1 MSPFAGTHA
10 ASYNAAGPLAIV
22 PTGCTMRVGHLVSET
37 TRVLCDD
44 LGLHEGDEV
53 QCLGASRE
61 WVLCWTGEHH
71 GVVLTRAFAAY
82 VPVEP
87 LVA

>member
-1 MSPFAGTHA
+1 LSPCA
-10 ASYNAAGPLAIV
+10 APPAAGPAAPGSLAIV

>member
-1 MSPFAGTHA
+1 MSASAGTHPA
-10 ASYNAAGPLAIV
+10 PSGASGSLAIV
-22 PTGCTMRVGHLVSET
+22 PTGCTMRVGPLVSET

-61 WVLCWTGEHH
+61 WVLCWTEGHH
-71 GVVLTRAFAAY
+71 GVVLPRAFAAY

-87 LVA
+87 LVS